1 MVIQLV
7 FMLCPVGIGVALLR
21 RYARAVPAGAAAR
34 DDVPELL
41 LRWAAGLLSAQR
53 AEWGQAMLGELD
65 HIDGRGRRWRFAVG
79 CAGAVLLLPPWGRAA
94 AAVWAMAAVAAG
106 ATGLYGAVV
115 VRHGLGVSGWVWGA
129 IILVFLVSY
138 TLAASVLLRRP
149 AVAMPG
155 LLGGLF
161 VTLAWLATQRFTFAG
176 VIAPMTAPSARLVVI
191 GAPLLVGAAGTLWG
205 GSAVDGRRI
214 ARLAALSAALG
225 LYLYATIAV
234 AVLGAGG
241 SQDDTGWTASSII
254 SDRLGNNV
262 IKLLV
267 VLPLVTATIGWAG
280 AAATARIR
288 PRLAVGVVPV
298 PVTAVA
304 PAGEPGRDP
313 MTAPP
318 EEIRT
323 VRVRSWRRIAYLLLL
338 LALLAAAVFLAV
350 ISGVSGR

>member
-7 FMLCPVGIGVALLR
+7 FMMCPVGIAVAMLR
-21 RYARAVPAGAAAR
+21 RYARAVTAGPAAR
-34 DDVPELL
+34 GDVPERLL
-41 LRWAAGLLSAQR
+41 QWAAGLLSAQR

-65 HIDGRGRRWRFAVG
+65 HIDGRGRRWRFVVG
-79 CAGAVLLLPPWGRAA
+79 CAGALLLLPPWGRAA
-94 AAVWAMAAVAAG
+94 AAVWAMAALAAG
-106 ATGLYGAVV
+106 ATGLYAAVV
-115 VRHGLGVSGWVWGA
+115 VRHGLGAGGWVWGA

-138 TLAASVLLRRP
+138 TLAASVLLRRS
-149 AVAMPG
+149 AVAVPG

-161 VTLAWLATQRFTFAG
+161 VTLAWLAVQRFTFAG

-241 SQDDTGWTASSII
+241 PPAGPGWTASSLV
-254 SDRLGNNV
+254 SDRLGTNV

-288 PRLAVGVVPV
+288 PRLAVGVVSLPQAGRAAGQV
-298 PVTAVA
+298 PAA
-304 PAGEPGRDP
+304 PR
-313 MTAPP
+313 
-318 EEIRT
+318 
-323 VRVRSWRRIAYLLLL
+323 VRVRSWRRTGYLLLL
-338 LALLAAAVFLAV
+338 WAVLAAVVFLAV
-350 ISGVSGR
+350 VSGVSGR